1 MTDIDLLGHSRLNI
15 WQDVIPH
22 QGLSL
27 KLTWIKHLLDVYL
40 EFEIVEIACDVVSV
54 SDGKL
59 TFALFSQV
67 VHLHLKKKY
76 NIFAFDGKIFLKVI
90 WPQILSKEN
99 FILYLMAAVQLPLL
113 VPGMDLEILS
123 SNDIDAESL
132 NFWFWL
138 ELLLNL
144 YLMLS

>member
-76 NIFAFDGKIFLKVI
+76 NNMGESHYYRCKNVCFKKVV
-90 WPQILSKEN
+90 L
-99 FILYLMAAVQLPLL
+99 
-113 VPGMDLEILS
+113 
-123 SNDIDAESL
+123 
-132 NFWFWL
+132 
-138 ELLLNL
+138 
-144 YLMLS
+144 